1 MPWQLGDL
9 AEQDGRTVLIT
20 GGNSGIGFEAAKAL
34 ADKGARVIIACRDA
48 GKANTA
54 CEQILA
60 DNADASIEAVSLD
73 LASLQSV
80 RACADDVNER
90 CKRLDVLINNAGVM
104 GIPLRETEDGFE
116 TQIGTNHFGHFA
128 LTQQLFPLLR
138 AAEGSRVVTVS
149 SLAHHFGFINF
160 VNLHG
165 HMFYDPWIAYGQ
177 SKLANLLFTYELDRR
192 CRSAGVDTLAV
203 ACHPGISST
212 NLGYASP
219 RMLGSPLGETL
230 VQLYSSMI
238 AQSAAAGA
246 LPTLYA
252 GFAAEASGGD
262 YIGPDGLGEM
272 RGDPRK
278 VASSLM
284 SRSESIA
291 RQLWQVTE
299 EATQVQFSI

>member
-1 MPWQLGDL
+1 MPWQLNDL
-9 AEQDGRTVLIT
+9 ADQDGRTVVIT

-34 ADKGARVIIACRDA
+34 ADKKVRVIIACRDA
-48 GKANTA
+48 NKANAA
-54 CEQILA
+54 CEQILVG
-60 DNADASIEAVSLD
+60 NADASIEAVSLD
-73 LASLQSV
+73 LSSLQSV
-80 RACADDVNER
+80 HACAEEINER

-104 GIPLRETEDGFE
+104 GIPRRETEDGFE
-116 TQIGTNHFGHFA
+116 MQIGTNHFGHFA
-128 LTQQLFPLLR
+128 LTQQLFPILR
-138 AAEGSRVVTVS
+138 AAPGSRVVTVS

-160 VNLHG
+160 LNLHG
-165 HMFYDPWIAYGQ
+165 RMFYDPWMAYGQ

-192 CRSAGVDTLAV
+192 CRTAGVDMLAI
-203 ACHPGISST
+203 ACHPGVSST

-230 VQLYSSMI
+230 VQLYSSMV

-252 GFAAEASGGD
+252 GFAPEACGGD

-272 RGDPRK
+272 RGNPHK
-278 VASSLM
+278 VSSSFM
-284 SRSESIA
+284 SRSETIA

-299 EATQVQFSI
+299 EATKAQFSI